1 VGHFANVI
9 TQVTPRELLV
19 NVTLV
24 LGRGQITAQGIE
36 PAAANGSTIAIT
48 GGTGRYQSA
57 GGEIR
62 FRDTS
67 PTVTVLQVIIDQ

>member
-24 LGRGQITAQGIE
+24 LGQGQITALGIE
-36 PAAANGSTIAIT
+36 PATANGSTIAIT

-62 FRDTS
+62 FHDTS